1 MNPADSV
8 ISDQPSS
15 DRRRARDLLRQAD
28 TCLRTATPFS
38 DPDGTLDE
46 ILAAR
51 LLIDTA
57 LMLTQIDD

>member
-1 MNPADSV
+1 
-8 ISDQPSS
+8 
-15 DRRRARDLLRQAD
+15 LLRQAD